1 MRVNYS
7 YLHQQFAEVD
17 EYFDDLRELVKG
29 CEFTFGSYLDSFEE
43 KFARYLGV
51 KHAVGTNSGT
61 DSLILALKAAGVNP
75 GDEVIT
81 VPNTFVGTV
90 GAIVAVGAKPVFVD
104 TDRRYQIDVNQ
115 IEAAITPSTGAI
127 IPVHWAG
134 CPADIEP
141 VVEIGNRLG
150 VPIVEDACSA
160 FGAKVNGQFVGA
172 FGKANAFSMHPLKT
186 LNVWGDGGMVVTDD
200 DDVAAFLRVYRNNG
214 LADRDHAAFWG
225 VNTRLQP
232 VQAVVA
238 NRELDRVES
247 IIEARVRNARQID
260 AGLAEL
266 ADFIRVPHRPAGYR
280 EVYQV
285 YMVGVDRRD
294 DLMTYLNDREV
305 ECRVHYPIPLHLQ
318 DAAAGLGY
326 SRGDFPMCEQQ
337 ATEILTFPAHQ
348 YITDEQIDY
357 MLSSVRGFYGA

>member
-7 YLHQQFAEVD
+7 YLHQQFAEVED
-17 EYFDDLRELVKG
+17 YFDDLRELVRD
-29 CEFTFGSYLDSFEE
+29 CDFTFGAYLDSFEE
-43 KFARYLGV
+43 KIARYLGV
-51 KHAVGTNSGT
+51 RHAVGTNSGT
-61 DSLILALKAAGVNP
+61 DSLILSLKAVGVKP

-104 TDRRYQIDVNQ
+104 TDRRYQIDVDQ
-115 IEAAITPSTGAI
+115 IEAAITSSTSAI
-127 IPVHWAG
+127 LPVHWAG
-134 CPADIEP
+134 CPADIDH
-141 VVEIGNRLG
+141 VVEIGNQHG
-150 VPIVEDACSA
+150 VPVVEDACSA
-160 FGAKVNGQFVGA
+160 FGAKVNGHFVGA

-186 LNVWGDGGMVVTDD
+186 LNVWGDGGVVVTDD

-214 LADRDHAAFWG
+214 LTDRDHAAFWG

-238 NRELDRVES
+238 SRELGQVES
-247 IIEARVRNARQID
+247 IIETRVKNARKLD
-260 AGLAEL
+260 AGFAEL

-294 DLMTYLNDREV
+294 ELMTYLNVKEV

-318 DAAAGLGY
+318 AAAANLGY
-326 SRGDFPMCEQQ
+326 TKGDFPLCEQQ

-348 YITDEQIDY
+348 YITDDQIDY